1 MLKYQGLLKT
11 SMRPMLKPCVIPMA
25 AHARTISSSRAQ
37 QSKTPTAPLVLGAAG
52 LLPFVGTAAVS
63 AVMPETVFLM
73 MEVQAVYST
82 TILSFMGA
90 VHWGLAMAPGSNATA
105 ASTSNIGAPETASS
119 NEGSLTQ
126 SEAARYALSTVPALV
141 AFASV
146 VTCNV
151 PTSLFVHAVGYNALL
166 AFDMAAGRRGL
177 VPAWYPGL
185 RLWLTGVV
193 TASIA
198 STLFIA
204 YRRETEEESEEAS
217 EEEER

>member
-11 SMRPMLKPCVIPMA
+11 SMRPMLKPCAIPMV
-25 AHARTISSSRAQ
+25 AHARTISSSSRAQ

-90 VHWGLAMAPGSNATA
+90 VHWGLAMAPGSSATA
-105 ASTSNIGAPETASS
+105 ASASNIAAPETASA
-119 NEGSLTQ
+119 NEGSTQ
-126 SEAARYALSTVPALV
+126 SEATRYALSTVPALV

-151 PTSLFVHAVGYNALL
+151 PTSLLVHAVGYNALL

-204 YRRETEEESEEAS
+204 YKRETEEESEEAS